1 MRHSI
6 VSIEVLTERSF
17 NRRREASPRATNE
30 GVPSMFAL
38 KYRFNRRREASPRAT
53 SFAEAN
59 AALATRFN
67 RRREAS
73 PRAT

>member
-1 MRHSI
+1 
-6 VSIEVLTERSF
+6 
-17 NRRREASPRATNE
+17 
-30 GVPSMFAL
+30 MFAL